1 MRSSLQLGQLA
12 GIKIGIHYTWLF
24 AFVLIAWS
32 LAIGYFPSRVPGAGE
47 LTYWALGAI
56 ASLLLFASVLVHE
69 LSHSLVARTRGLK
82 VDSITLFIFGG
93 VSNLTS
99 EPKTPGD
106 EFFVAVVGPVSSMVL
121 AGMFWL
127 LGQALPSANP
137 VDAVVGYLAFINL
150 LLGGFNLL
158 PGFPL
163 DGGRVLRSLVWGAT
177 GNLQRAT
184 AVASYVG
191 QAVGW
196 LLIVWG
202 FARLLTG
209 DFLGGVWTAFIGW
222 FLNTAAESTRHE
234 EAQRETLRG
243 VLVSSLVDEA
253 PVVATAT
260 LSVQDFVFEQV
271 LQRGHR
277 ALPIV
282 DDGRLIGIVTLGD
295 AKKLPQDAWPSTPV
309 ARIMTSVPLKTVT
322 PETELSVAIGLMA
335 ESGLH
340 QLPVLQDGRVV
351 RMLSR
356 ADIMR
361 FLQLRQELHLATA
374 QVSHG
379 DAGVPTR

>member
-1 MRSSLQLGQLA
+1 M
-12 GIKIGIHYTWLF
+12 
-24 AFVLIAWS
+24 
-32 LAIGYFPSRVPGAGE
+32 
-47 LTYWALGAI
+47 
-56 ASLLLFASVLVHE
+56 
-69 LSHSLVARTRGLK
+69 
-82 VDSITLFIFGG
+82 
-93 VSNLTS
+93 
-99 EPKTPGD
+99 
-106 EFFVAVVGPVSSMVL
+106 
-121 AGMFWL
+121 
-127 LGQALPSANP
+127 
-137 VDAVVGYLAFINL
+137 
-150 LLGGFNLL
+150 
-158 PGFPL
+158 
-163 DGGRVLRSLVWGAT
+163 
-177 GNLQRAT
+177 
-184 AVASYVG
+184 
-191 QAVGW
+191 
-196 LLIVWG
+196 IVWG

-234 EAQRETLRG
+234 EVQRETLRG

-295 AKKLPQDAWPSTPV
+295 AKKLPQDVWPTTPV
-309 ARIMTSVPLKTVT
+309 ARIMTPAPLKTVT

-351 RMLSR
+351 RLLSR

-361 FLQLRQELHLATA
+361 FLQLRQELHLSAA